1 MLYMPHIWNTPL
13 FILLSGKFKKKVV
26 IANLGEPYVQN
37 IIAFLSP
44 KFPIG

>member
-13 FILLSGKFKKKVV
+13 FNLLIGKFKKKVV
-26 IANLGEPYVQN
+26 IANLGDPYVQK
-37 IIAFLSP
+37 IIAFLSL